1 MLMNKNL
8 LRTEFKNKRKDIA
21 DKKSADIAIT
31 KKVIANELYLNAD
44 MVLTYVSFG
53 DEVDTRRL
61 IVYMLK
67 NGKKVAV
74 PYCQDNQMYFFEI
87 SSPSD
92 LMLGKD
98 GIPTVNPIGKIPV
111 RPTPKTLCIVPALA
125 FDKKGNR
132 LGYGGGYYDRYLTNN
147 KINCIG
153 LCFENCITN
162 EIPANNLDVKIP
174 LIITENNVYNTSE
187 AESEAV
193 RTNKEN
199 SNDPIVPSKQER
211 KNFKVHISDN
221 DYNAPVSVDESTV
234 TKYGRKR
241 FEVKINDYDE
251 PLSDGND
258 QPEYKGEVYFRNREV
273 NNAAGNR
280 VPNGNPNVAQP
291 HIPAV
296 NVTSAVT
303 NAPKKKTV
311 DNKPNK
317 KKSKGFRRHFV
328 GVMAA
333 VVIIFTS
340 ALSAVGISCINDVLA
355 IGRDSET
362 ITVNIPENATTD
374 EVIEILADNGLVKQE
389 LFCKIYYR
397 GITWFK
403 NLNKEVKP
411 GEPVYKSGPHYVD
424 KDMGLE
430 GCLLTIRGIVKETDT
445 VTLVFPEGWTIYQI
459 VDKLAEFDVC
469 DREELLTALSSADFD
484 YDFIDGIPDNG
495 NRTFALEGYIF
506 PDTYEFYEDSDANT
520 VIRKF
525 LTGSENIW
533 TEEMDLR
540 AQELGMTRDE
550 ILIIASIIQ
559 REAANKEQMSMISA
573 VLHNRL
579 NERAT
584 YPTLECDS
592 TANYIENFVGPL
604 SGMSQSDYYIYE
616 HSYNTYSAEGLPP
629 GPICN
634 PGLDAINAALY
645 PSEAHDNYYFFRH
658 DKYGK
663 IYMARNDS
671 EHIANGNEVDRV
683 NAQY

>member
-8 LRTEFKNKRKDIA
+8 MRTEFKEKRKQIA

-31 KKVIANELYLNAD
+31 KKIVANEFYINAD
-44 MVLTYVSFG
+44 MVFTYVSFG

-87 SSPSD
+87 SSPSE
-92 LMLGKD
+92 LILGKD
-98 GIPTVNPIGKIPV
+98 GIPTVDPIGKIPV
-111 RPTPKTLCIVPALA
+111 KPTDKTLCIVPALA

-132 LGYGGGYYDRYLTNN
+132 LGYGGGYYDRYLSKYNLN
-147 KINCIG
+147 SIG
-153 LCFENCITN
+153 LCFDNCITA

-174 LIITENNVYNTSE
+174 LIITESNIYNTSD

-193 RTNKEN
+193 KTEKEN
-199 SNDPIVPSKQER
+199 GNEPIVPAKPER
-211 KNFKVHISDN
+211 KNFKVHISDS
-221 DYNAPVSVDESTV
+221 DYNAPSDIDESTV

-251 PLSDGND
+251 PVAANTD
-258 QPEYKGEVYFRNREV
+258 QPEYKGEVYFRDRQ
-273 NNAAGNR
+273 ANR
-280 VPNGNPNVAQP
+280 VTNNNSAPLQVPVTDNSQNATNSVSNQP
-291 HIPAV
+291 A
-296 NVTSAVT
+296 
-303 NAPKKKTV
+303 K
-311 DNKPNK
+311 NK
-317 KKSKGFRRHFV
+317 KATKNSGSFRRHFV
-328 GVMAA
+328 AMMSAII
-333 VVIIFTS
+333 IIFTCTFS
-340 ALSAVGISCINDVLA
+340 AIGISCINDVLA
-355 IGRDSET
+355 IGRDAET
-362 ITVNIPENATTD
+362 VTVNIPENATTD
-374 EVIEILADNGLVKQE
+374 EVIEILADNGIVKQE

-397 GITWFK
+397 AITWFK
-403 NLNKEVKP
+403 NLNKENKP
-411 GEPVYKSGPHYVD
+411 SEPVYKSGPHYVD

-459 VDKLAEFDVC
+459 VDKLDEFNVC
-469 DREELLTALSSADFD
+469 DRDELLTALSSSDFD
-484 YDFIDGIPDNG
+484 YDFINNIPDNN
-495 NRTFALEGYIF
+495 NRTFALEGYVF

-533 TEEMDLR
+533 TEEMEMR

-550 ILIIASIIQ
+550 VLIIASIIQ

-579 NERAT
+579 DESAT
-584 YPTLECDS
+584 YPNLECDS
-592 TANYIENFVGPL
+592 TGHYIEYYVGPL
-604 SGMSQSDYYIYE
+604 SGMSESDYYIYE
-616 HSYNTYSAEGLPP
+616 HSYNTYYSEGLPP

-634 PGLDAINAALY
+634 PGQDAINAALY
-645 PSEAHDNYYFFRH
+645 PSEAYDDYYFFRH

-671 EHIANGNEVDRV
+671 EHIANGNEVDKI